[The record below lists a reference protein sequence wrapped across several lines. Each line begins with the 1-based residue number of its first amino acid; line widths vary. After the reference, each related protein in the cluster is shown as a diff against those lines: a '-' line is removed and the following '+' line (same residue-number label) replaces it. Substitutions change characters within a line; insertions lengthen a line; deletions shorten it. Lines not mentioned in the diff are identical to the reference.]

1 MAARRRA
8 DLRHNPGRTMGV
20 LPLDTE
26 GNSMNDSAAKKRLNS
41 VVLCGVVLA
50 AMMFSVGCVA
60 QAPTSSVPPG
70 GESSEP
76 GPTTDRAGCVLDGR
90 NYVCSFG
97 GFHHVFHRSKTIAIE
112 ASPRDQ
118 AALTQLNELVVAL
131 NRTVAAAGQGDLI
144 FAVLPIDHGGV
155 IIGPGDV
162 DMATLR
168 IYDQGPDGTRGEMLW
183 AETYRGQADRPWPA
197 TVHALLRQFQERMA
211 KRYK

>member
-1 MAARRRA
+1 
-8 DLRHNPGRTMGV
+8 
-20 LPLDTE
+20 
-26 GNSMNDSAAKKRLNS
+26 MNDTTAKKRLN
-41 VVLCGVVLA
+41 GVWLSGIVSA
-50 AMMFSVGCVA
+50 AMMLPVAGLA

-76 GPTTDRAGCVLDGR
+76 GPTTDRAGCALDKHT
-90 NYVCSFG
+90 YVCSFG

-118 AALTQLNELVVAL
+118 AALAQLNELVVAL
-131 NRTVAAAGQGDLI
+131 NRTVAPAGQGDLI
-144 FAVLPIDHGGV
+144 FTVLPIDHGGV

-162 DMATLR
+162 EMATLR
-168 IYDQGPDGTRGEMLW
+168 IYEQGPDGTRGEMLW

>member
-1 MAARRRA
+1 
-8 DLRHNPGRTMGV
+8 MGV
-20 LPLDTE
+20 LPLNTE
-26 GNSMNDSAAKKRLNS
+26 GKSMNDITAKSGLN
-41 VVLCGVVLA
+41 GVWLAGIVLA
-50 AMMFSVGCVA
+50 AMMLPMVGLA

-70 GESSEP
+70 GDSSEV

-97 GFHHVFHRSKTIAIE
+97 GFHHMFHRSKTIAIE

-118 AALTQLNELVVAL
+118 AALAQLNELVLAL
-131 NRTVAAAGQGDLI
+131 NRTVAPAGQGDLI

-168 IYDQGPDGTRGEMLW
+168 IYEQGPEGAHGELLW
-183 AETYRGQADRPWPA
+183 AETYRGQSDRPWPA

>member
-1 MAARRRA
+1 
-8 DLRHNPGRTMGV
+8 MGV
-20 LPLDTE
+20 LPVDTE
-26 GNSMNDSAAKKRLNS
+26 GKSMTAKKRLNS
-41 VVLCGVVLA
+41 VVLCGIVLA
-50 AMMFSVGCVA
+50 AMMLSVACVA

-70 GESSEP
+70 GAPSDVGE
-76 GPTTDRAGCVLDGR
+76 TTDRAGCVLD
-90 NYVCSFG
+90 NHAYVCSFG

-118 AALTQLNELVVAL
+118 AALRQLDELVVAL
-131 NRTVAAAGQGDLI
+131 NRTVAPAGQGDLV

-162 DMATLR
+162 EMATLR
-168 IYDQGPDGTRGEMLW
+168 VYEQGTDGAHGELLW

-197 TVHALLRQFQERMA
+197 TVHALIRQFQERMA